1 LKIQRSKALKV
12 GLCWAVETLFSQYHK
27 AQTRKCCPARV
38 STSIPRAKNPSR
50 HFVPTSSRHP
60 ASLRPQTRRRAP
72 SIPDSPTSPACRL
85 YPEGPRLQTRNRLVA
100 ARWRRRSA
108 RSSSR
113 AASPSAARTPRTPPR
128 SSPRVSSHPFPRPS
142 FTFSGSW
149 SAFLSSCAHA
159 CAFGVC
165 GFACSAD
172 LLHQL
177 QDEPRG
183 PRLQLGGLLPQ
194 QVSSHQTGVI

>member
-1 LKIQRSKALKV
+1 VNVS
-12 GLCWAVETLFSQYHK
+12 LCWAVQTLFSQYHK
-27 AQTRKCCPARV
+27 AQTRKCRPTRV

-50 HFVPTSSRHP
+50 HFVPTTSRHP
-60 ASLRPQTRRRAP
+60 ASFRPKICRRAT
-72 SIPDSPTSPACRL
+72 SIPHSPTSPACRL
-85 YPEGPRLQTRNRLVA
+85 YPEGPRPQTSKRLVA
-100 ARWRRRSA
+100 TRWRRRSA

-113 AASPSAARTPRTPPR
+113 AASPSAARAPRTPPR
-128 SSPRVSSHPFPRPS
+128 SSSRVSSLPFPPS
-142 FTFSGSW
+142 FLHLLWILVRVFVQLRSRVRVW
-149 SAFLSSCAHA
+149 CL
-159 CAFGVC
+159 C

-194 QVSSHQTGVI
+194 QVSSHQTGER